1 MKENLKF
8 KNIVFF
14 TVLVI
19 AAAGLSGATFTGW
32 GYKALDGDSITVAIS
47 TEKIIS
53 IELEGIDCPE
63 PEQDFGKEATEFTK
77 NFIYK
82 KKVKVEIKT
91 YDTEERV
98 VGRVFLE
105 DKGLSLAL
113 IEAGLAWYDK
123 KKGPDKKLAKAQK
136 KAKKAK
142 IGLWS
147 KVKPTPPWIFRA
159 SQEKPGG
166 KK

>member
-1 MKENLKF
+1 MKENLKL
-8 KNIVFF
+8 KSIVFF
-14 TVLVI
+14 AVLVI

-32 GYKALDGDSITVAIS
+32 GYKALDGDSVTVAIS

-63 PEQDFGKEATEFTK
+63 PEQDFGKEAADFTK

-82 KKVKVEIKT
+82 KKVKVEIIA
-91 YDTEERV
+91 YETEGRV
-98 VGRVFLE
+98 SGRVFLE
-105 DKGLSLAL
+105 DKDLSLAL

-123 KKGPDKKLAKAQK
+123 KNSSDKKLAKAQK

-142 IGLWS
+142 KGLWS
-147 KVKPTPPWIFRA
+147 IEKPTPPWIFRA
-159 SQEKPGG
+159 SHEKSE
-166 KK
+166 K

>member
-1 MKENLKF
+1 MKEYLKF

-14 TVLVI
+14 TGLAM

-63 PEQDFGKEATEFTK
+63 LEQDFGKEAQDFTK

-82 KKVKVEIKT
+82 KKLKVEIKA
-91 YDTEERV
+91 YETEELV
-98 VGRVFLE
+98 IGRVFL
-105 DKGLSLAL
+105 DGQDLSLAL
-113 IEAGLAWYDK
+113 TEAGLAWYDK
-123 KKGPDKKLAKAQK
+123 KKSPDKNLARAQKNAK
-136 KAKKAK
+136 KAKK
-142 IGLWS
+142 GLWS
-147 KVKPTPPWIFRA
+147 KPNPTPPWIFRV
-159 SQEKPGG
+159 SPGKPG
-166 KK
+166 K